1 MISYDRNTK
10 KDAFFFY
17 KANWSQ
23 EPVIHLT
30 NTRFKIRENDKINV
44 KVYSNLGA
52 VELFV
57 NGKSAGT
64 KKGEN
69 AVLIWQ
75 DIHLKEGNNKVK
87 AVANIN
93 GKKYSDTVIW
103 MYEKNLI
110 LESVISFF
118 RWLIKP
124 FIVLLISIV
133 FWMIRLLVK
142 KQVRSRQK
150 VFVIVVLVLA
160 ILFLLAI
167 LIGQILVYGLGFNLF
182 EYSLI

>member
-1 MISYDRNTK
+1 
-10 KDAFFFY
+10 
-17 KANWSQ
+17 
-23 EPVIHLT
+23 
-30 NTRFKIRENDKINV
+30 
-44 KVYSNLGA
+44 
-52 VELFV
+52 
-57 NGKSAGT
+57 
-64 KKGEN
+64 
-69 AVLIWQ
+69 
-75 DIHLKEGNNKVK
+75 
-87 AVANIN
+87 
-93 GKKYSDTVIW
+93 
-103 MYEKNLI
+103 
-110 LESVISFF
+110 
-118 RWLIKP
+118 LIKP